1 MKRTVYEV
9 WAKCWSEKEE
19 TTIMKLRGTF
29 EHISDAGI
37 FATAYEKSVSSKTVI
52 IRVDKD

>member
-19 TTIMKLRGTF
+19 CVIMKLRGTF
-29 EHISDAGI
+29 EHITDASI
-37 FATAYEKSVSSKTVI
+37 FAAAYEKNVSSKTVT